1 MKTTATNTRHETIL
15 VEIAG
20 NLGIITINRPEAR
33 NALNPAVVRE
43 LRTALEDFADG
54 GTVRAVVFTG
64 AGDKAFVA
72 GSDITALATYTAID
86 GLNAKMQRFFDFLED
101 YELPTIAAINGFALG
116 GGNELAMACDIR
128 IAADTARFGL
138 PETNLGIIPGAGGT
152 QRLSRLV
159 GRGRAVELILTG
171 RIFDAAEALR
181 IGLVTEVVPAADLL
195 DAARK
200 TAEQI
205 MAKGPLAIRLA
216 KLVIKNGAETDQR
229 TGLLLERLAQSL
241 LYTSNDKAEGLN
253 AFLEKRP
260 ATFTGS

>member
-1 MKTTATNTRHETIL
+1 MAFETIL
-15 VEIAG
+15 VEVSG
-20 NLGIITINRPEAR
+20 NLGIITINRPDAR
-33 NALNPAVVRE
+33 NALNPTVVRE
-43 LRTALEDFADG
+43 LLTALEDFAENG
-54 GTVRAVVFTG
+54 QVRIVVFTG

-72 GSDITALATYTAID
+72 GSDITALATYSAID
-86 GLNAKMQRFFDFLED
+86 GLNAKMQRFFDYLED

-128 IAADTARFGL
+128 IAAEGARFGL

-159 GRGRAVELILTG
+159 GKGRAVELILTG
-171 RIFDAAEALR
+171 RIFDAAEAMR
-181 IGLVTEVVPAADLL
+181 IGLVTEVVPAAGLL
-195 DAARK
+195 EAARR
-200 TAEQI
+200 TAGQI
-205 MAKGPLAIRLA
+205 TAKGPLAIRLA
-216 KLVIKNGAETDQR
+216 KLVVKNGAETDQR

-260 ATFTGS
+260 ASFTGS

>member
-1 MKTTATNTRHETIL
+1 MKTMAFETIL
-15 VEIAG
+15 VEVSG
-20 NLGIITINRPEAR
+20 NLGIITINRPDAR
-33 NALNPAVVRE
+33 NALNPTVVRE
-43 LRTALEDFADG
+43 LLTALEDFAENG
-54 GTVRAVVFTG
+54 QVRIVVFTG

-72 GSDITALATYTAID
+72 GSDITALATYSAID
-86 GLNAKMQRFFDFLED
+86 GLNAKMQRFFDYLED

-128 IAADTARFGL
+128 IAAEGARFGL

-159 GRGRAVELILTG
+159 GKGRAVELILTG
-171 RIFDAAEALR
+171 RIFDAAEAMR
-181 IGLVTEVVPAADLL
+181 IGLVTEVVPAAGLL
-195 DAARK
+195 EAARR
-200 TAEQI
+200 TAGQI
-205 MAKGPLAIRLA
+205 TAKGPLAIRLA
-216 KLVIKNGAETDQR
+216 KLVVKNGAETDQR

-260 ATFTGS
+260 ASFTGS